1 MPTSNESVGASDSR
15 GFVAHILKLG
25 KQSLSEDNQ
34 NKEQSSSENDE
45 TGTGEINLALYHLNI
60 ENVTANGFEIDPSDY
75 HPPSSVMVTRPR
87 GG

>member
-1 MPTSNESVGASDSR
+1 M
-15 GFVAHILKLG
+15 HILKLG

-45 TGTGEINLALYHLNI
+45 TGTREINLALYHLNI

>member
-1 MPTSNESVGASDSR
+1 M
-15 GFVAHILKLG
+15 HILKLG

-60 ENVTANGFEIDPSDY
+60 ENENLFL
-75 HPPSSVMVTRPR
+75 RKPR
-87 GG
+87 LNF